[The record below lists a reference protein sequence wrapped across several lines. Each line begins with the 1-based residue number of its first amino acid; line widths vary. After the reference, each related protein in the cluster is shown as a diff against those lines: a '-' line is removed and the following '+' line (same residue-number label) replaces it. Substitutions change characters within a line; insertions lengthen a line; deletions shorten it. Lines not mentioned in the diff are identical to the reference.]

1 MGLEITKVF
10 SRDRS
15 PFSSLTSDLETPK
28 VLARKSMHSRFAS
41 PSTGG
46 ELMRIFS
53 LPRKMPEI
61 SLLEALG

>member
-1 MGLEITKVF
+1 M
-10 SRDRS
+10 
-15 PFSSLTSDLETPK
+15 SDLETPI
-28 VLARKSMHSRFAS
+28 VLARKSIHSRFAS

-53 LPRKMPEI
+53 LWRKVPEN